1 MMRYRRRYYHHK
13 TAAGSLTFILGFVI
27 ILVSIY
33 LGKKKS
39 SDPESNKTLHNVLF
53 AVGAVLVV
61 LSYIV
66 DILFQ

>member
-1 MMRYRRRYYHHK
+1 M
-13 TAAGSLTFILGFVI
+13 FILGFVI

-33 LGKKKS
+33 IGKKKS
-39 SDPESNKTLHNVLF
+39 SDPESNKALHNILF
-53 AVGAVLVV
+53 IVGAVLVV